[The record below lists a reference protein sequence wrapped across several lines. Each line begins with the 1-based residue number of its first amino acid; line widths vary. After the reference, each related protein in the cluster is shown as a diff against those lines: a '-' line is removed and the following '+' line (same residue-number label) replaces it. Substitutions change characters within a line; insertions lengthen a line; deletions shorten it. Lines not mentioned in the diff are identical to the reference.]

1 MVYGRKS
8 NSGRILHMITRGD
21 AVAAEA
27 GQSLLWFLETEP
39 GGETRAV
46 SAVASAVTETGVY
59 FQSIYRSFG
68 DVYLTKDDAS
78 LLIAS

>member
-1 MVYGRKS
+1 
-8 NSGRILHMITRGD
+8 MITRDD
-21 AVAAEA
+21 AILAEEK
-27 GQSLLWFLETEP
+27 QSLLWFLETEP
-39 GGETRAV
+39 GGEARAV

-78 LLIAS
+78 VLIAS